1 MKDVIYLDNS
11 ATTALS
17 DAAREKMTEMF
28 DVFGNPSSLHTA
40 GGEAAK
46 ALREARRAILATLG
60 IKSMRDE
67 HDKQL
72 VFTSCGTEATSLALF
87 GCAYAKKRRE
97 ANRIIT
103 TDSEHPSVSRAL
115 EKLSE
120 DGFEII
126 KLSTKGG
133 VLNTDELDAALKK
146 PIFMASLMLVNNETG
161 ALYDVKGAFEKI
173 KRAYPEAVCHCDAVQ
188 GYLKVRMTPQTL
200 GADLITISAHKIH
213 GPKGI
218 GALYIAP
225 HVLTEKKISPLL
237 VGGGQEHGMRSGTEN
252 VLGIVGFGAAAAE
265 GYKSMPKCMPY
276 VISLR
281 ERAEKKLSAL
291 GLALNIPQ
299 GARAPHVLNITL
311 PDIKSQTMLNHL
323 SSKGIMVSSGSA
335 CSSHSNHPSEALLA
349 FGLDTHAAD
358 CSLRISFSAYNTESD
373 VDALVNALGEGI
385 KTLVRIKR

>member
-11 ATTALS
+11 ATTALC
-17 DAAREKMTEMF
+17 DEAKAKMTESL
-28 DVFGNPSSLHTA
+28 DIFGNPSSLHSA
-40 GGEAAK
+40 GTQAEK
-46 ALREARRAILATLG
+46 LLREARRAILSTLG
-60 IKSMRDE
+60 IKAMRDE

-87 GCAYAKKRRE
+87 GSAYAKKRRE

-103 TDSEHPSVSRAL
+103 TDSEHPSVARAL
-115 EKLSE
+115 DKLAE
-120 DGFEII
+120 DGFEIV
-126 KLSTKGG
+126 KLSTRGG
-133 VLNTDELDAALKK
+133 VLNADELDAALKK
-146 PIFMASLMLVNNETG
+146 PIFMATLMLVNNETG
-161 ALYDVKGAFEKI
+161 ALYDVKGAFDKI
-173 KRAYPEAVCHCDAVQ
+173 KRAYPDAICHCDAVQ

-225 HVLTEKKISPLL
+225 HMITEKKISPFL

-252 VLGIVGFGAAAAE
+252 VLGIVGFGAAASV
-265 GYKSMPKCMPY
+265 GYKNMPKDMPY

-281 ERAEKKLSAL
+281 ERAEKKLCEI

-299 GARAPHVLNITL
+299 GARAPHVLNLTL
-311 PDIKSQTMLNHL
+311 PDIKSQTMLNFL
-323 SSKGIMVSSGSA
+323 SSRGIMVSSGSA

-349 FGLDTHAAD
+349 FGLDAHAAD
-358 CSLRISFSAYNTESD
+358 CSLRVSLSAYNTESD
-373 VDALVNALGEGI
+373 IDALAAALEDGV
-385 KTLVRIKR
+385 KSLVRIKR